1 MSACARPDRGDVS
14 SETALALARAR
25 ISEALSARHGGAGEA
40 PLTVGELATLARAAA
55 AVARAEAAMLGER
68 RRAAHAAADPAEESA
83 PELSPETLEE
93 IGRRL
98 YGIGA

>member
-1 MSACARPDRGDVS
+1 MSADAAS

-25 ISEALSARHGGAGEA
+25 ICDALAAGGDGKAA
-40 PLTVGELATLARAAA
+40 LTVAELAALARAAA
-55 AVARAEAAMLGER
+55 SVARAETALLGER
-68 RRAAHAAADPAEESA
+68 RRAAGGDGPDNGAPALSA
-83 PELSPETLEE
+83 EALEE

>member
-1 MSACARPDRGDVS
+1 MSACARPDRGAVS

-25 ISEALSARHGGAGEA
+25 ISEALSARRGGGEA

-55 AVARAEAAMLGER
+55 ALARAEAAMLGER

>member
-1 MSACARPDRGDVS
+1 MSARARPDSGAVS

-25 ISEALSARHGGAGEA
+25 ISDALSASGDSDGGA
-40 PLTVGELATLARAAA
+40 PLTVGELAALARAAA
-55 AVARAEAAMLGER
+55 AVARAEAAVLGER
-68 RRAAHAAADPAEESA
+68 RRAASAAAEPADEGA
-83 PELSPETLEE
+83 PELSAETLEE

>member
-1 MSACARPDRGDVS
+1 MSADAAS

-25 ISEALSARHGGAGEA
+25 ICDALAAGGDGKAA
-40 PLTVGELATLARAAA
+40 LTVAELAALARAAA
-55 AVARAEAAMLGER
+55 SVARAETALLGER
-68 RRAAHAAADPAEESA
+68 RAPRAGTDPTTARR
-83 PELSPETLEE
+83 PCPPKPWKR

>member
-1 MSACARPDRGDVS
+1 MSACARPDRGAVS

-25 ISEALSARHGGAGEA
+25 ISEALSARGDGEA

-55 AVARAEAAMLGER
+55 AVARAEAAVLGER